1 MFAVR
6 EARRHLET
14 KERYGRFVL
23 QSEDARTS
31 AGSFFRA
38 VQLGTSGYE
47 RHVQLFRSE
56 LLAPEVAQALADGL
70 KNGLAVQH
78 AQVVRGFEAG
88 RLDKTAFSA
97 YELFEGRSVGA
108 LMERSQAE
116 GHPFAADH
124 ALLIASKA
132 AAALEA
138 AQGKKQT
145 HGFLVPEFI
154 HVSHDGEVSVR
165 GFGLPPRVLR
175 NANCVGVRE
184 ARFLA
189 PELEGTVPLDI
200 RADVFSLGAQ
210 LFEMLTGVA
219 LPRTE
224 STLKSIEAA
233 RIQSPGTDGAPI
245 PKALAALLGQAL
257 AEDLGR
263 RFKDATAFKKAVDTL
278 LFSGDYSPTTFN
290 LAFFMHTLFRDEG
303 DDDAARIKAEK
314 NADYRPYLA
323 EMSAPPAAAAPTVVS
338 ASGLVHGGPA
348 STPAA
353 PPRAALD
360 STLRMDAIRPEAFKA
375 EAAKFEPVK
384 HDSGRIS
391 RVPAPAASPAPP
403 SPAEDQL
410 FQSILAEKKGFPVA
424 PVVIGVV
431 VVAAVA
437 GYFLTRS
444 AAPTPG
450 PATAPTMNAAET
462 AALARV
468 RELESRLAALEAEKV
483 AAEQKAA
490 DEAKKTIEA
499 QAKAKGRAVDP
510 AELQKAQDEARKKA
524 QADQEARLQ
533 AERLKIEEER
543 KKAEETR
550 AAEAARAAEVAKAF
564 EAAAASP
571 SIAPASTP
579 APVAASPASPPPTAA
594 VPPPA
599 GAAAAPAPAGGPA
612 LLDLSDPVVVAPILV
627 SQFRIEYPPIA
638 RAQRITGSVVVS
650 ALVDEQ
656 GNVAEVRLIRGVAGT
671 SGLNQAALDNVK
683 RRKYKPATLNGK
695 PGRAWVAIQI
705 DFKL

>member
-1 MFAVR
+1 
-6 EARRHLET
+6 LET

-38 VQLGTSGYE
+38 VQLGPSGYE

-56 LLAPEVAQALADGL
+56 RMAPEIAQALAEGL
-70 KNGLAVQH
+70 RNGLQVQH

-88 RLDKTAFSA
+88 RIDKTAFAA
-97 YELFEGRSVGA
+97 YEMFEGRSVGA

-165 GFGLPPRVLR
+165 GFGLPPRTLR
-175 NANCVGVRE
+175 QVNSVGVRE

-189 PELEGTVPLDI
+189 PELDATTPLDI

-219 LPRTE
+219 LSRAE
-224 STLKSIEAA
+224 STLRSIDAA
-233 RIQSPGTDGAPI
+233 RILSPGTDGTPI
-245 PKALAALLGQAL
+245 PKALAALLVQSL
-257 AEDLGR
+257 AEDPVR
-263 RFKDATAFKKAVDTL
+263 RFKDASAFKKAVDTL

-323 EMSAPPAAAAPTVVS
+323 APTPPSPPAPPAVVS
-338 ASGLVHGGPA
+338 ASGLVHSPA
-348 STPAA
+348 PAPSKLSLESTV
-353 PPRAALD
+353 
-360 STLRMDAIRPEAFKA
+360 RMDAIRPETFKA
-375 EAAKFEPVK
+375 EAARFEPVR
-384 HDSGRIS
+384 HDSGRIH
-391 RVPAPAASPAPP
+391 RPPAP
-403 SPAEDQL
+403 SPASAPQSASDDPL
-410 FQSILAEKKGFPVA
+410 FHSVIAEKKGFPVV
-424 PVVIGVV
+424 PVVIGVLV
-431 VVAAVA
+431 VLGAL

-444 AAPTPG
+444 GAPASG
-450 PATAPTMNAAET
+450 PSPAPTMNPAET

-490 DEAKKTIEA
+490 DEAKKAIEA
-499 QAKAKGRAVDP
+499 QARAKGRAVDP
-510 AELQKAQDEARKKA
+510 AELQKAQDEARKRA

-533 AERLKIEEER
+533 AERQKIDDER
-543 KKAEETR
+543 KAEDKR
-550 AAEAARAAEVAKAF
+550 LAEAARAAEAAKAF
-564 EAAAASP
+564 EAAATP
-571 SIAPASTP
+571 TLAPVSTPLPVAATP
-579 APVAASPASPPPTAA
+579 APAAPPSATPAIPTSTA
-594 VPPPA
+594 P
-599 GAAAAPAPAGGPA
+599 AAATSSTASSGPA
-612 LLDLSDPVVVAPILV
+612 LLDLSDSAVVPPALV
-627 SQFRIEYPPIA
+627 SQSRMEYPPIA
-638 RAQRITGSVVVS
+638 RAQRITGSVIVS
-650 ALVDEQ
+650 ALVDEV
-656 GNVAEVRLIRGVAGT
+656 GNVVEVRLIRGVSGT
-671 SGLNQAALDNVK
+671 SGLNQAALENVK
-683 RRKYKPATLNGK
+683 KRKYKPATLNGK

>member
-1 MFAVR
+1 
-6 EARRHLET
+6 LET

-23 QSEDARTS
+23 QFEDARTS

-38 VQLGTSGYE
+38 VQLGPSGYE

-56 LLAPEVAQALADGL
+56 LLAPDVAQALADGL
-70 KNGLAVQH
+70 KNGLQVQH

-88 RLDKTAFSA
+88 RLDKTAFAA
-97 YELFEGRSVGA
+97 YEMFEGRSVGA

-138 AQGKKQT
+138 AQGRKQT

-165 GFGLPPRVLR
+165 GFGLSPRVLR
-175 NANCVGVRE
+175 DANCVGVRE
-184 ARFLA
+184 AGFLA
-189 PELEGTVPLDI
+189 PEVEGASPLDI

-224 STLKSIEAA
+224 STLKNIDAA
-233 RIQSPGTDGAPI
+233 RIPSPGTDGTPV
-245 PKALAALLGQAL
+245 PKPLATLLAQAL
-257 AEDLGR
+257 AEDPAR

-314 NADYRPYLA
+314 GADYRPYVA
-323 EMSAPPAAAAPTVVS
+323 AMNADAAAPPPAAVSPSGLTHAAPAPLPS
-338 ASGLVHGGPA
+338 
-348 STPAA
+348 A
-353 PPRAALD
+353 PPRAAMD
-360 STLRMDAIRPEAFKA
+360 STVRMDAIRPEAFKA

-384 HDSGRIS
+384 HDSGRIG
-391 RVPAPAASPAPP
+391 RLPAP
-403 SPAEDQL
+403 SPASPGPAEDHL
-410 FQSILAEKKGFPVA
+410 FQTVMTEKKSFPVV
-424 PVVIGVV
+424 PVVMGVV
-431 VVAAVA
+431 VVAALA
-437 GYFLTRS
+437 GYYLTRS
-444 AAPTPG
+444 GAPTPG
-450 PATAPTMNAAET
+450 PTPAPTMNAAET

-490 DEAKKTIEA
+490 DEAKKVIEA
-499 QAKAKGRAVDP
+499 QAKARGRAVDP
-510 AELQKAQDEARKKA
+510 AELQRAQDEARRKA
-524 QADQEARLQ
+524 QAEQDARVQ
-533 AERLKIEEER
+533 AERQKIEEER
-543 KKAEETR
+543 KRAEETR
-550 AAEAARAAEVAKAF
+550 AAEAAKAAEAARVF
-564 EAAAASP
+564 EAAASP
-571 SIAPASTP
+571 SMAPTGTP
-579 APVAASPASPPPTAA
+579 AFVAASPLAVTPSP
-594 VPPPA
+594 
-599 GAAAAPAPAGGPA
+599 AAPAPAVASPSPAVAATAGAAAGPA
-612 LLDLSDPVVVAPILV
+612 LLDLADPAVTPPVLV
-627 SQFRIEYPPIA
+627 SQPRIEYPAMA
-638 RAQRITGSVVVS
+638 RAQRIMGSVVIS
-650 ALVDEQ
+650 ALIDEQ
-656 GNVAEVRLIRGVAGT
+656 GNVAEARIIRGVAGT
-671 SGLNQAALDNVK
+671 SGLNQVALDTVK
-683 RRKYKPATLNGK
+683 RRKYKPATLGGK